1 MEDSKMFIE
10 DYKEQIKDDLRE
22 YAQESKS
29 YCDSL
34 EAFRDSCWTADSV
47 TGNGS
52 GSYTFNRWQAEENI
66 KDLIFSEE
74 LLEMFREFG
83 EERVPLERGAEF
95 IDVSIRCFL
104 LDSCIYE
111 IEEELKEILGLDDE

>member
-1 MEDSKMFIE
+1 MYIE

-22 YAQESKS
+22 YAQDSKG
-29 YCDSL
+29 YYNSL
-34 EAFRDSCWTADSV
+34 DDFRDSCWTADSV

-52 GSYTFNRWQAEENI
+52 GSYTFNRWQAQENI
-66 KDLIFSEE
+66 KDLIFTDE
-74 LLEMFREFG
+74 LLQMFQEFG
-83 EERVPLERGAEF
+83 EERVPLEKGAEY

-111 IEEELKEILGLDDE
+111 IEDELKEILGLNDD